1 MEAPGLGGDG
11 FKHLSVE
18 VRVLQ
23 KKGGDRTS
31 EKEVVD
37 LLVECTEQ
45 VGTHTLRCAFGANP
59 KGWERAE

>member
-11 FKHLSVE
+11 FKRLSVE

-31 EKEVVD
+31 EKGVVD
-37 LLVECTEQ
+37 LLV
-45 VGTHTLRCAFGANP
+45 
-59 KGWERAE
+59 